1 MQDTQQGRPGVHTRR
16 SSEPFG
22 VYLPDE
28 RVSNAL
34 QGLNEFVLETCLEI
48 KGVTRV
54 EHREQILE
62 YIAILLPGDVR
73 KSLHRYVVLGALE
86 PTDDI
91 LSHLGLVLT
100 IAERAVVFDG
110 LNGNRRKCAGPTS
123 PERAPARAPTAS

>member
-1 MQDTQQGRPGVHTRR
+1 VHTRR
-16 SSEPFG
+16 SSKPFG

-34 QGLNEFVLETCLEI
+34 QGRNEFVLETCLEI

-54 EHREQILE
+54 EHREQIVE

-123 PERAPARAPTAS
+123 PERAPARAPTASQSTRIYLG

>member
-62 YIAILLPGDVR
+62 YIAIFLPGDVR

>member
-1 MQDTQQGRPGVHTRR
+1 MHTRR

-48 KGVTRV
+48 EGVTRV